1 MDERRRHSRTE
12 SVAIG
17 LHTALVWTADDELAH
32 ELAAQLGR
40 IGIQMV
46 RAKDRASILEL
57 LGQRTCALLLYDLRT
72 QEESPADK
80 ALARLIRS
88 RFLASDLGLLSLAPP
103 ELERRAL
110 TEVENGADDYILL
123 PLEPIAFSA
132 RVRATLGRK
141 LLKEQ
146 YYHGIEALRES
157 RYELKTAIESMAHGI
172 ALFGKDGSLRMAN
185 PRFFELYPAVEAAFE
200 EEATLER
207 LLRIVL
213 ESGDLQPSL
222 EELHFSRP
230 RLDAEE
236 WLEEAIRALYQGLPQ
251 IVRTGSGRILEIR
264 ASRTPSGGLVTSHE
278 DVTLRAEREA
288 RLRHLA
294 LHDSLTGLPNR
305 LQFHETLNKALRG
318 GRREDERFSL
328 FYMDLDGFKA
338 VNDRYGH
345 CVGDELLVFV
355 AELLRETVRDADL
368 IARLGGDEFAIIS
381 KSAVNRKEVLAIAKR
396 IRERLSSF
404 TVEDSPITIPI
415 GISIGVYIVS
425 SAGLT
430 ERDAAKLVQRADEA
444 MYRAKRGESGGIVIM
459 SDPLRDQSNFGGR
472 FS

>member
-1 MDERRRHSRTE
+1 MDERRRYPRE
-12 SVAIG
+12 RGVAIG
-17 LHTALVWTADDELAH
+17 LHTALVWTRDDKLARELASH
-32 ELAAQLGR
+32 LGR
-40 IGIQMV
+40 IGIEMV
-46 RAKDRASILEL
+46 RARDRASILSLVRE
-57 LGQRTCALLLYDLRT
+57 RACAILLYDVRL
-72 QEESPADK
+72 SAPSDAPI
-80 ALARLIRS
+80 ARFIRS
-88 RFLASDLGLLSLAPP
+88 AFLASDLGLLGVSPP

-110 TEVENGADDYILL
+110 IEVESGADDYFLL
-123 PLEPIAFSA
+123 PIEPITFSA

-157 RYELKTAIESMAHGI
+157 RHELKTAIESMAQGI
-172 ALFGKDGSLRMAN
+172 ALFGKDGLLRMAN
-185 PRFFELYPAVEAAFE
+185 PRFFELYPAVQAAFE
-200 EEATLER
+200 EEPTLDR

-222 EELHFSRP
+222 EELHFNRP
-230 RLDAEE
+230 RLDVEE
-236 WLEEAIRALYQGLPQ
+236 WMEEAIRALYQGLPQ

-305 LQFHETLNKALRG
+305 IQFNETLHKALRG
-318 GRREDERFSL
+318 GRREDERFSI

-355 AELLRETVRDADL
+355 AEILRETVRDADL

-381 KSAVNRKEVLAIAKR
+381 MSAVNHEEVLAIAR
-396 IRERLSSF
+396 RVRERLNSF

-415 GISIGVYIVS
+415 GISIGAHIVS

-430 ERDAAKLVQRADEA
+430 ARDAAKLVERADAA
-444 MYRAKRGESGGIVIM
+444 MYRAKRGESDGIVIT
-459 SDPLRDQSNFGGR
+459 SEPAADQSNLGGR